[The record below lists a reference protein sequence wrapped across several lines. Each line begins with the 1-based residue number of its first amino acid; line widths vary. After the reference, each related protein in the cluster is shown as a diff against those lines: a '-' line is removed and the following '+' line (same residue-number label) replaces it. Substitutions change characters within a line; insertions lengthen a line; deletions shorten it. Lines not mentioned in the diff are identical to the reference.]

1 MYIYIMT
8 MQADT
13 NTNSNREETMAQ
25 TADTERGA
33 AQLAFLHL
41 CCARIWEPDKLS
53 QG

>member
-25 TADTERGA
+25 TAA
-33 AQLAFLHL
+33 HLAFLHL